1 MTNSPAETHLMNK
14 AVNYLARFASSSH
27 RLATVLDRFA
37 RRKLGDYDP
46 KDVANAIA
54 STIARCRQLGYVDDI
69 AFAAGQARNHRR
81 LGRSSR
87 SIRQRLAQHHIDPDL
102 IATAI
107 DEADETLQDGDLLA
121 AFVFARRRR
130 IGPFDPRLQSADS
143 EKIEDQSTM
152 RATRHRQLGALAR
165 GGFAMNICQHVID
178 CPSRADAEATIE
190 QLETAKAG
198 FR

>member
-1 MTNSPAETHLMNK
+1 MAQSSAETRLMNK
-14 AVNYLARFASSSH
+14 AVDYLGRFASSSH

-37 RRKLGDYDP
+37 KRKLGDYDP
-46 KDVANAIA
+46 KDVADAIA
-54 STIARCRQLGYVDDI
+54 NTIARCRQLGYIDDT

-107 DEADETLQDGDLLA
+107 DAADQTAGDGDLLA

-130 IGPFDPRLQSADS
+130 IGPFDPQLESADS
-143 EKIEDQSTM
+143 EMIQNQSHI
-152 RATRHRQLGALAR
+152 RAKRHRQLGALAR
-165 GGFAMNICQHVID
+165 GGFAMDICLKVID
-178 CPSRADAEATIE
+178 CPSRDDAEATIE
-190 QLETAKAG
+190 QLETAKAV
-198 FR
+198 F

>member
-1 MTNSPAETHLMNK
+1 MAKSPAETRLMNK
-14 AVNYLARFASSSH
+14 AVDYLGRFASSSH

-37 RRKLGDYDP
+37 KRKLGDYDP

-54 STIARCRQLGYVDDI
+54 STIARCRELGYVDDT
-69 AFAAGQARNHRR
+69 AFATGQARNHRR

-87 SIRQRLAQHHIDPDL
+87 NIRQRLAQHHIDPDL

-107 DEADETLQDGDLLA
+107 YEADETLDDGDLLA

-130 IGPFDPRLQSADS
+130 IGPFDPRM
-143 EKIEDQSTM
+143 IEDQSQM

-165 GGFAMNICQHVID
+165 GGFAIDICQRVIE

-190 QLETAKAG
+190 QLETAQTG
-198 FR
+198 F

>member
-1 MTNSPAETHLMNK
+1 MAKSPAETRLMNK
-14 AVNYLARFASSSH
+14 AVDYLGRVASSSH

-37 RRKLGDYDP
+37 KRKLGDYDP

-54 STIARCRQLGYVDDI
+54 STIARCRELGYVDDT

-87 SIRQRLAQHHIDPDL
+87 SIRQKLAQHHIDPDL

-107 DEADETLQDGDLLA
+107 DEADETLDDGDLLA

-130 IGPFDPRLQSADS
+130 IGPFDPRM
-143 EKIEDQSTM
+143 IEDQSQM
-152 RATRHRQLGALAR
+152 RATRRRQLGALAR
-165 GGFAMNICQHVID
+165 AGFAMDICQRVIK

-190 QLETAKAG
+190 QLETAKTG
-198 FR
+198 F

>member
-1 MTNSPAETHLMNK
+1 MAKSPAETRLMNK
-14 AVNYLARFASSSH
+14 AVDYLGRFASSSH
-27 RLATVLDRFA
+27 RLTTVLDRFA
-37 RRKLGDYDP
+37 KRKLGDYDP
-46 KDVANAIA
+46 NDVANAIA
-54 STIARCRQLGYVDDI
+54 STIARCRELGYVDDT
-69 AFAAGQARNHRR
+69 AFATGQARNHRR

-107 DEADETLQDGDLLA
+107 DEADETLDDGDLLA

-130 IGPFDPRLQSADS
+130 IGPFDPRM
-143 EKIEDQSTM
+143 IEDQSKM

-165 GGFAMNICQHVID
+165 GGFAIDICQRVIE

-190 QLETAKAG
+190 QLETAKTG
-198 FR
+198 F

>member
-1 MTNSPAETHLMNK
+1 MANSPAETRLMNK
-14 AVNYLARFASSSH
+14 AVDYLGRFASSSH
-27 RLATVLDRFA
+27 RLATILDRFA
-37 RRKLGDYDP
+37 KRKLGDYDP

-54 STIARCRQLGYVDDI
+54 STIARCRQLGYVDDS

-102 IATAI
+102 ITIAI
-107 DEADETLQDGDLLA
+107 EEADETLHDGDLLA

-143 EKIEDQSTM
+143 EMVEDQSQM
-152 RATRHRQLGALAR
+152 RATRRRQLGALAR
-165 GGFAMNICQHVID
+165 GGFAMDICQHVIN

-190 QLETAKAG
+190 RLETVKTG
-198 FR
+198 F

>member
-1 MTNSPAETHLMNK
+1 MAKSPAETRLMNK
-14 AVNYLARFASSSH
+14 AVDYLGRFASSSH

-37 RRKLGDYDP
+37 KRKLGDYDP

-54 STIARCRQLGYVDDI
+54 STIARCRELGYVDDT

-87 SIRQRLAQHHIDPDL
+87 SIRQKLAQHHIDPDL

-107 DEADETLQDGDLLA
+107 DEADETLDDGDLLA

-130 IGPFDPRLQSADS
+130 IGPFDPRM
-143 EKIEDQSTM
+143 IEDQSQM

-165 GGFAMNICQHVID
+165 AGFAMDICQRVIK

-190 QLETAKAG
+190 QLETAKTG
-198 FR
+198 F

>member
-1 MTNSPAETHLMNK
+1 MAKSPAETRLMNK
-14 AVNYLARFASSSH
+14 AVDYLGRFASSSH

-37 RRKLGDYDP
+37 KRKLADYDP
-46 KDVANAIA
+46 KDVADAIA
-54 STIARCRQLGYVDDI
+54 STIARCRQLGYIDDT
-69 AFAAGQARNHRR
+69 AFATGQARNHRR

-107 DEADETLQDGDLLA
+107 DEADETVDDGDLLA

-130 IGPFDPRLQSADS
+130 IGPFDPRLESADLDM
-143 EKIEDQSTM
+143 IEDQSQI

-165 GGFAMNICQHVID
+165 GGFAMDICRRVID
-178 CPSRADAEATIE
+178 CPSRADAEATID
-190 QLETAKAG
+190 QLETAKTG
-198 FR
+198 F